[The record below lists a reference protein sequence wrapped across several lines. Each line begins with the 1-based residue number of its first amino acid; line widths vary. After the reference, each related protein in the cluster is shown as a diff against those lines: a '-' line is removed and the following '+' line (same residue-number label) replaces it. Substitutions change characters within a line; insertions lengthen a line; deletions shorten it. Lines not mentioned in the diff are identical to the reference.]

1 MERHC
6 GARNASVSIRQVRW
20 VTSPG
25 RVRLGDFPRVV
36 CRNRFRLLFFGLD
49 DGIYAL
55 EEPVQN
61 LLQSGA
67 GALLLRGLEEALPE
81 SLQLFVSHCTS
92 INCNK
97 DTAARTFLSW
107 AAGRET
113 VLRTFSYCTDAGPDS
128 RFAHTSRNIGDTRG
142 TLLNSGAGLKP
153 LAAFSA
159 GGISPIRIPRVARYD
174 ALLQA

>member
-67 GALLLRGLEEALPE
+67 GALLLCCFDETFAEF
-81 SLQLFVSHCTS
+81 LQLFVSHCTS

-97 DTAARTFLSW
+97 DTAARSFLS
-107 AAGRET
+107 
-113 VLRTFSYCTDAGPDS
+113 C
-128 RFAHTSRNIGDTRG
+128 
-142 TLLNSGAGLKP
+142 GAGGEKTP
-153 LAAFSA
+153 PDFQ
-159 GGISPIRIPRVARYD
+159 
-174 ALLQA
+174 LLL